1 MEALQGRE
9 GMMAATLIPE
19 IQKAVDILL
28 RNGAREVYLFG
39 SRARGDAAPGSDFDL
54 AVRGMPPEHFYRAV
68 GETCLAVSI
77 PVDIV
82 DLDESSPALD
92 YLREHGEFLRVA

>member
-1 MEALQGRE
+1 MTPALVSE
-9 GMMAATLIPE
+9 M
-19 IQKAVDILL
+19 QKAVDILQ
-28 RNGAREVYLFG
+28 RNGAREVYVFG
-39 SRARGDAAPGSDFDL
+39 SHARGDAAPDSDLDL

-68 GETCLAVSI
+68 GETCSALSI

-92 YLREHGEFLRVA
+92 YLKEHGDFLRVA